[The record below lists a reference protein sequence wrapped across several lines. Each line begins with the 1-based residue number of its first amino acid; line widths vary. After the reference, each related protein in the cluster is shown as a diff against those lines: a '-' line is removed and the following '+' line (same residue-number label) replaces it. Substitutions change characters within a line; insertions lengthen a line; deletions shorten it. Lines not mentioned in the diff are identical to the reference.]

1 MLMVTGGKADDDDVP
16 EVFSA
21 GSWSD
26 RAMTPIHVYNH
37 CQVNLAGRI
46 YLVGGRG
53 THDRLKS
60 GRQQDI
66 NPHYF

>member
-26 RAMTPIHVYNH
+26 RAKTPIHVYNH

-60 GRQQDI
+60 GGQQDI
-66 NPHYF
+66 NLHYF